1 MKPRDLRQCGSPP
14 SHHYAAGHPLAFALS
29 LPQQLASVPGWPR
42 KGSLGSDHQAEA
54 PRPGVTL
61 STGLPA
67 HQGTLPGPLL

>member
-14 SHHYAAGHPLAFALS
+14 SHQKPYAFALS

-42 KGSLGSDHQAEA
+42 KGSLGSDHQAKA